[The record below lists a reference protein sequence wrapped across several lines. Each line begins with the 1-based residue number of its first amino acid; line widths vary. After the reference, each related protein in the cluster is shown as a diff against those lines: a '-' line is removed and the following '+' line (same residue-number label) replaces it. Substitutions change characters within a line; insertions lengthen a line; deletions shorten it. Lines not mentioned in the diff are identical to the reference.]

1 MNQLKKMALA
11 VSIALALGVVTNVQA
26 KGGHDSA
33 RDKAERKGMQDQE
46 LIAKGGHDSA
56 RDKAE
61 RKAMQ
66 DQDLL
71 AKGGHDSARD
81 KAERKA

>member
-1 MNQLKKMALA
+1 MKQLKTMVLA
-11 VSIALALGVVTNVQA
+11 VSVALALGVVTNVQ
-26 KGGHDSA
+26 
-33 RDKAERKGMQDQE
+33 
-46 LIAKGGHDSA
+46 AKGGHDSA

-81 KAERKA
+81 KAERKAMQDMQQPANSVA